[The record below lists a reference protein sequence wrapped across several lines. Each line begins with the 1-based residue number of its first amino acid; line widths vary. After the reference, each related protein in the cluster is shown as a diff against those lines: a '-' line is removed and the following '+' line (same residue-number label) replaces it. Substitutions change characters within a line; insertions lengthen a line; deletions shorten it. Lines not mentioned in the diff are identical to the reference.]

1 MLDKYIFEF
10 SIFSLITGL
19 SLIYIFPVFKI
30 IPALIFFI
38 ISLILFLLFYFFS
51 KKLLLLLALFFLGL
65 WRYELLWL
73 INTKGHIENY
83 YNQEFKIIGQIIAEP
98 EIKDNQQKIK
108 FKIFCGQDNKDI
120 FFKLKGK
127 ILVVT
132 NKYPVYNYNDLL
144 EIEGEYLKASFIDK
158 FDYAMYLK
166 RYGLTAISYYPKIKI
181 FELDNNLALP
191 SKINIKYFLYKLK
204 NKLSNHFDYYL
215 SGDSSAFIKA
225 MMLNDKKTLSS
236 DLQEEFSRSGLSH
249 IVAISGLHIS
259 LLSSLLLSFLITIGF
274 RRKIAFYIILFFLL
288 IYLILV
294 GFPASAN
301 RATIMAILSSLSF
314 LIGRP
319 SSLLRILLL
328 VGALLV
334 FINPLV
340 LWVDLGFQLSFLAV
354 LAIII
359 IYPIIKNYLSLKFL
373 NRTIISQSIIDIISL
388 TLSVQILTAPLLI
401 SNFKQF
407 SVIALLSNLLVIWL
421 IPLIMTLS
429 ILALIISFVIPPVAS
444 LIFLFLD
451 LLLKYV
457 LLVNHLL
464 ANTLGAVLIINYW
477 PIYFSILYYL
487 ILFFIIKKIKI
498 KNGDI

>member
-1 MLDKYIFEF
+1 
-10 SIFSLITGL
+10 
-19 SLIYIFPVFKI
+19 
-30 IPALIFFI
+30 
-38 ISLILFLLFYFFS
+38 
-51 KKLLLLLALFFLGL
+51 
-65 WRYELLWL
+65 
-73 INTKGHIENY
+73 
-83 YNQEFKIIGQIIAEP
+83 
-98 EIKDNQQKIK
+98 
-108 FKIFCGQDNKDI
+108 
-120 FFKLKGK
+120 
-127 ILVVT
+127 
-132 NKYPVYNYNDLL
+132 
-144 EIEGEYLKASFIDK
+144 
-158 FDYAMYLK
+158 
-166 RYGLTAISYYPKIKI
+166 
-181 FELDNNLALP
+181 
-191 SKINIKYFLYKLK
+191 
-204 NKLSNHFDYYL
+204 
-215 SGDSSAFIKA
+215 
-225 MMLNDKKTLSS
+225 
-236 DLQEEFSRSGLSH
+236 
-249 IVAISGLHIS
+249 
-259 LLSSLLLSFLITIGF
+259 
-274 RRKIAFYIILFFLL
+274 
-288 IYLILV
+288 
-294 GFPASAN
+294 
-301 RATIMAILSSLSF
+301 MAILSSLSF

-340 LWVDLGFQLSFLAV
+340 LWVDLGFQLSFFSSFGYNYYLSDN
-354 LAIII
+354 
-359 IYPIIKNYLSLKFL
+359 KKYLSLKFL